1 MRDLMK
7 PAISLL
13 LICAVVTAALAF
25 TNAITI
31 DQIKESE
38 ASAAKEAMETVL
50 SSADRFEAIESLDGI
65 SEDAP
70 GLVKVNGVYNGFKG
84 DTLEGYVFQVV
95 TKGYGGD
102 INVTVGVNT
111 DGQIT
116 GVNVGNNSET
126 PGLGKKSEEPQFK
139 SQMEGITPN
148 GPLVIVKSS
157 KTKSEEIEAISGAT
171 ITSTAVVKAVQAA
184 IDAFSAINEKG
195 GA

>member
-1 MRDLMK
+1 MK

-13 LICAVVTAALAF
+13 LICAVITAALAF

-31 DQIKESE
+31 DQIKVSE
-38 ASAAKEAMETVL
+38 ASAAKEAMEAVL

-65 SEDAP
+65 SEDKP
-70 GLVKVNGVYNGFKG
+70 GLITLNEAYNGFKG
-84 DTLEGYVFQVV
+84 DALEGYVFQVV

-102 INVTVGVNT
+102 INVTVGVNK

-126 PGLGKKSEEPQFK
+126 PGLGKKAEDPQFK
-139 SQMEGITPN
+139 SQMEGIVPN
-148 GPLVIVKSS
+148 GPLVIVKSAKS
-157 KTKSEEIEAISGAT
+157 KPEEIEAISGAT

-184 IDAFSAINEKG
+184 MEAFSAINEKG